1 MYTDII
7 KILTFVL
14 QVLKENNKETFK
26 GSDIYDIYRQFY
38 KVYLAGNKI
47 LNGRLMWNLES
58 INSDTSFGSA
68 EKKWLY
74 FNNKIIRDYED
85 AKHELVIMFGAL
97 ESEEANQKYSNVF
110 RNNFTSLSLN
120 GKTNEYSRVAHINE
134 NFELIVYQFKFIENA
149 KKVKQ
154 FRYFNELFREVTFDI
169 TTEEKREKFIEEA
182 KPQIDQIYNLLT
194 EYENIMSKNYTI
206 SDLFLHS
213 KHNNKISF
221 RSHL

>member
-14 QVLKENNKETFK
+14 QVLKENNKEAFK

-38 KVYLAGNKI
+38 KVYLAGNRI

-74 FNNKIIRDYED
+74 FNNRIIRDYED
-85 AKHELVIMFGAL
+85 AKHELLIMFGPL

-110 RNNFTSLSLN
+110 ENNFLSKSLN
-120 GKTNEYSRVAHINE
+120 GKTNEYSTVAHIDE
-134 NFELIVYQFKFIENA
+134 DFQLITYSFNFVTNA
-149 KKVKQ
+149 KDVKPL
-154 FRYFNELFREVTFDI
+154 RYFDTLFSEIKFDLSSEV
-169 TTEEKREKFIEEA
+169 KREAFIEES
-182 KPQIDQIYNLLT
+182 KPQIVVIYNLLK
-194 EYENIMSKNYTI
+194 EYESIIAKYYSI
-206 SDLFLHS
+206 SDLFLHD
-213 KHNNKISF
+213 KHFKGIQ
-221 RSHL
+221 